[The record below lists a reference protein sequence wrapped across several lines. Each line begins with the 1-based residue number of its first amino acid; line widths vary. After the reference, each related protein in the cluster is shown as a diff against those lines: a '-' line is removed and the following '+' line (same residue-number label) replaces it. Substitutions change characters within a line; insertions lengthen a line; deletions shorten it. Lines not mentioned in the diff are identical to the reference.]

1 MRELAD
7 ELAAYGLPELLQHDD
22 LHDGQ
27 VFVRDGRHLLMDW
40 GDACISHPFFTLS
53 VTLEGVIAWGL
64 DDEED
69 SEDIAPYRD
78 AYLEPFAEQVRRRP
92 GRRGHH
98 RDRGWAGRPRG
109 QRARAR
115 ATTSRRSPGC
125 GCSSTAGRRA

>member
-1 MRELAD
+1 
-7 ELAAYGLPELLQHDD
+7 
-22 LHDGQ
+22 
-27 VFVRDGRHLLMDW
+27 MDW

-78 AYLEPFAEQVRRRP
+78 AYLRPFAEQVRRRP
-92 GRRGHH
+92 GRRGHPAM
-98 RDRGWAGRPRG
+98 RLGWAA
-109 QRARAR
+109 ARSTGTCR

-125 GCSSTAGRRA
+125 GCSSTGGRSD